1 MSSVVDNAAT
11 GRCRA
16 QEPSPRDLFDAA
28 DQWRIR
34 GDLRTLFGPN
44 ANTFLDTY
52 EKMRRETGPRRNW
65 PRTWS
70 WPVFLGSFTW
80 FFYRKMYA
88 YGTML
93 IFLPLLFGYLFGSA
107 GGATWIFFAMGAKG
121 FYVNS
126 ALRRIVMADQLG
138 LTGAERT
145 DYLQRAGGVSLP
157 AGIFAGFISACLLA
171 ITIMAVTGRLHAGH

>member
-1 MSSVVDNAAT
+1 MSSILDNAGARPRR
-11 GRCRA
+11 GHK
-16 QEPSPRDLFDAA
+16 PSHRDLFDAP

-34 GDLRTLFGPN
+34 GDLKTFFGPN
-44 ANTFLDTY
+44 TFVATY
-52 EKMRRETGPRRNW
+52 EKMRRGTGARRIS

-88 YGTML
+88 LGAML
-93 IFLPLLFGYLFGSA
+93 IFLPLLFTYLFGSV

-126 ALRRIVMADQLG
+126 AVRRIVKADQLG
-138 LTGAERT
+138 LAGAERE
-145 DYLQRAGGVSLP
+145 DYLRRAGGVSLP
-157 AGIFAGFISACLLA
+157 AGIFAGFIFAFALA
-171 ITIMAVTGRLHAGH
+171 LAIMAVIGSRHAGHG